1 MALKHPVFM
10 QRGIKK
16 KRSML
21 IECRDLGLVALD
33 YQITFHILNDLKLEW
48 LVFSGELD
56 RSTGQRKG
64 FS

>member
-1 MALKHPVFM
+1 
-10 QRGIKK
+10 
-16 KRSML
+16 ML

-33 YQITFHILNDLKLEW
+33 YQITFHILNDLELEW